1 MAAGSAVTG
10 PGRLRVPSGTMS
22 VNAAMSASNLVLEGG
37 TLTGGG
43 NLTVTGV
50 MTWTAG
56 TLAGTGKLILG
67 AGAALNIQGD
77 VTASGRAID
86 STAGSVNWTT
96 GTIAG
101 TLNNTGVLTI
111 SGAAN
116 KIIAGTVNETGATT
130 WKGAGN
136 LTFNDGTAFNSL
148 AGSVF
153 DVQTDARMA
162 SPGGGTL
169 PVFTNAGTFRK
180 SSVSPR
186 PWTSPSTTAGRWTSR
201 LGTLRWT
208 RARRWQLVR
217 RSRVRGGC
225 GSRPGR

>member
-1 MAAGSAVTG
+1 MA
-10 PGRLRVPSGTMS
+10 
-22 VNAAMSASNLVLEGG
+22 E
-37 TLTGGG
+37 

-56 TLAGTGKLILG
+56 TLAGTGELILG

-101 TLNNTGVLTI
+101 TLNNTGVLAI

-116 KIIAGTVNETGATT
+116 KIVGGTINETGATT
-130 WKGAGN
+130 WKDAGN

-162 SPGGGTL
+162 RAGGGGL

-180 SSVSPR
+180 SAG
-186 PWTSPSTTAGRWTSR
+186 TATPVDVALNNS
-201 LGTLRWT
+201 GTVDLQVGDVAWT
-208 RARRWQLVR
+208 RARRWRPVR
-217 RSRVRGGC
+217 RSRVLAVC

>member
-101 TLNNTGVLTI
+101 TLNNTGVLAI

-116 KIIAGTVNETGATT
+116 KIVGGTINETGATT
-130 WKGAGN
+130 WKDAGN

-153 DVQTDARMA
+153 DVQTDARIA
-162 SPGGGTL
+162 RPGGGGL

-180 SSVSPR
+180 SAG
-186 PWTSPSTTAGRWTSR
+186 TATPVDVALNNS
-201 LGTLRWT
+201 GTVDLQVGDVALDA
-208 RARRWQLVR
+208 ARRWRPVR
-217 RSRVRGGC
+217 RSRVLAVC